1 MESCPASQP
10 DKRGF
15 VFYIRYLGAELRRRP
30 GRTALTA
37 LGLAVGVGLVVI
49 VGALAR
55 GLDDAQEEV
64 LEPLTGVGTDLS
76 VSRPI
81 AIPDDDGSAGGGPG
95 GPFGQLSEREQRQ
108 LQRENREH
116 TQSFNYS
123 DLGEPG
129 ERFSE
134 VSLLSSEL
142 SFPTSEVAE
151 IRGLDG
157 VEDAAASLT
166 LKALNVKGK
175 VPESGEAPIDPHGGP
190 GGEGGFEFS
199 AVSVSGVDVRKP
211 GLATVTPDQITGGRY
226 HSETPKRARGE
237 AVVDLGFARQNDI
250 GVGDETQVAGEEFEV
265 VGLASAP
272 LGSDASNAYLELGRL
287 QQLSDREGRV
297 NRIQVRADST
307 EAVAGLAAE
316 IEGRIPGADVV
327 TAADLADRVGG
338 SLDDADD
345 LSSKLGT
352 ALAIVALL
360 AAFLIATLLTL
371 SSVQKRIRELGT
383 LKALGWRQRLVVRQ
397 VTGESLAQGALGGV
411 LGAAIGI
418 AGAAIIDAIGPT
430 VEASVEE
437 QSTGGFDPFAQAAG
451 QGDVAAGSTD
461 VVLGAPVDPGLLVLA
476 IGLAI
481 IGGLLAGAAGG
492 LRAARLRPAE
502 ALRSAE

>member
-1 MESCPASQP
+1 
-10 DKRGF
+10 

-49 VGALAR
+49 VGALSK
-55 GLDDAQEEV
+55 GLDDAQDEV

-81 AIPDDDGSAGGGPG
+81 VVPDDDGSAGGSGD
-95 GPFGQLSEREQRQ
+95 PFSRLSPRERRQLERE
-108 LQRENREH
+108 NKDH
-116 TQSFNYS
+116 DAAFNYS
-123 DLGEPG
+123 ELGEPG
-129 ERFSE
+129 ERFSQE
-134 VSLLSSEL
+134 PLLTSQL
-142 SFPTSEVAE
+142 SVPASEVAR
-151 IRGLDG
+151 IRELDAA
-157 VEDAAASLT
+157 EDAAASLT
-166 LKALNVKGK
+166 VRALLVRGR
-175 VPESGEAPIDPHGGP
+175 VPESDVLDPHGP
-190 GGEGGFEFS
+190 GSDISFS
-199 AVSVSGVDVRKP
+199 NRTVSGVDVRKP
-211 GLATVTPDQITGGRY
+211 DLALVTPDRITTGRY
-226 HSETPKRARGE
+226 FSERPKGARGE
-237 AVVDLGFARQNDI
+237 AVLDLAFARQKGI
-250 GVGDETQVAGEEFEV
+250 EVGDETEVAARKFKV

-272 LGSDASNAYLELGRL
+272 LGGDASDVYVELGRL
-287 QQLSDREGRV
+287 QELSDREGRV
-297 NRIQVRADST
+297 NRIQVRATSS
-307 EAVAGLAAE
+307 EAVAGLAE
-316 IEGRIPGADVV
+316 RIEGRIDGAEVV

-352 ALAIVALL
+352 ALAVVALL

-397 VTGESLAQGALGGV
+397 VTGEALVQGVLGGL

-418 AGAAIIDAIGPT
+418 GGAAIIEAIGPT
-430 VEASVEE
+430 LEASVEE
-437 QSTGGFDPFAQAAG
+437 QPAGFGPFG
-451 QGDVAAGSTD
+451 QGNVTVGTTD
-461 VVLGAPVDPGLLVLA
+461 VVLGAPVDAGLLALA

-481 IGGLLAGAAGG
+481 VGGLLAGSAGG

>member
-1 MESCPASQP
+1 
-10 DKRGF
+10 
-15 VFYIRYLGAELRRRP
+15 VFYLQYLISELRRRP

-49 VGALAR
+49 VGALSA

-76 VSRPI
+76 VSRPL
-81 AIPDDDGSAGGGPG
+81 AVPAGDGSAGGGPG
-95 GPFGQLSEREQRQ
+95 APFGQLPERERRQ
-108 LQRENREH
+108 LLRENKSH

-129 ERFSE
+129 ERFSRDE
-134 VSLLSSEL
+134 FLSSEL
-142 SFPTSEVAE
+142 SFPTSAVAK
-151 IRGLDG
+151 IRALDG
-157 VEDAAASLT
+157 AEDAAASLT
-166 LKALNVKGK
+166 LKALRVEGE
-175 VPESGEAPIDPHGGP
+175 VPESGQEPINPHGGP

-199 AVSVSGVDVRKP
+199 SVNVSGVDVRKA
-211 GLATVTPDQITGGRY
+211 GLAMVSPDRIIRGRY
-226 HSETPKRARGE
+226 LSETPTQARGE
-237 AVVDLGFARQNDI
+237 AVVDLGFARQKDI
-250 GVGDETQVAGEEFEV
+250 SLGDRTRVGGAEFKV

-272 LGSDASNAYLELGRL
+272 LGGDASNAYVELGRL
-287 QQLSDREGRV
+287 QELSDREGRV
-297 NRIQVRADST
+297 NRIQVRADSVD
-307 EAVAGLAAE
+307 AVGGLEDAIAGQLA
-316 IEGRIPGADVV
+316 GADVV
-327 TAADLADRVGG
+327 TAADLANRVGG
-338 SLDDADD
+338 SLEDADD

-352 ALAIVALL
+352 ALAIVALA

-397 VTGESLAQGALGGV
+397 VTGESLVQGALGGL
-411 LGAAIGI
+411 LGAAIGV

-430 VEASVEE
+430 LEASVK
-437 QSTGGFDPFAQAAG
+437 QQQTAGADPFAQAFG

-461 VVLGAPVDPGLLVLA
+461 VVLGAPVDLGLLSLA

-481 IGGLLAGAAGG
+481 VGGLLAGAAGA